1 MTGTESTGGKGRS
14 FDARVLGLPGSGSLP
29 ARWQHVEPLFTEL
42 NTAYGSGGPIA
53 AEPVT
58 RRILA
63 ATDVADVDAV
73 GLDLRGRAL
82 SNLSAIAEAR
92 GDAPASID
100 FATRAIAA
108 CTAAEAAI
116 GSARRTPEVR
126 FGAVINRAQTLALVG
141 RSTEALQDLEALG
154 AEFDHATPPLLIFG
168 RHNTLGGILLDRE
181 RFADAEVAFRTA
193 LSTALAHEPRLASY
207 AYSGLAALAHRTG
220 DPRLAAEQLQIS
232 RQLQATG
239 PIAAART
246 EENLARL
253 LLDRGEVDAAEER
266 FLAAEEGY
274 RHGGDPRS
282 AAVSRLGRAAVLL
295 ARGKLAAAR
304 RLVEQVR
311 AEVLAQGDVWA
322 QFQAELLLGDTLVA
336 QWRFPAADAAYRR
349 ARAVC
354 ASTGALHEAARVDVR
369 RAVAALTAAERSLF
383 PAEKQ
388 RMRRA
393 ALDLALPAALAT
405 DALRGRFAAGPMR
418 ERWIRTVSTVAFEVA
433 LQSISAL
440 AETRLAVEVI
450 EFLCSSPS
458 LDAFAPS
465 SSASERAPEND
476 HVRFAVLEAPY
487 ALAASGE
494 AGTVSP
500 SAAGGG
506 APPPFVR
513 ALPGDESFRV
523 WIAESERRYGV
534 AIRSAEAV
542 DAW

>member
-1 MTGTESTGGKGRS
+1 MRAESTDGEAGA
-14 FDARVLGLPGSGSLP
+14 FPAEILGLPGSGELP
-29 ARWQHVEPLFTEL
+29 ARWRHVAPLFAEL
-42 NTAYGSGGPIA
+42 SAAYASGGPIA

-63 ATDVADVDAV
+63 ATEVADVDAV

-92 GDAPASID
+92 GDAPAAID
-100 FATRAIAA
+100 LATRAISA
-108 CTAAEAAI
+108 CSAAEAAI

-141 RSTEALQDLEALG
+141 RSTEAIRDLELLG
-154 AEFDHATPPLLIFG
+154 AEFDETTPPVLVFG

-181 RFADAEVAFRTA
+181 RFADAEVAFRAALHTA
-193 LSTALAHEPRLASY
+193 LTHEPRFASY
-207 AYSGLAALAHRTG
+207 AYSGLAAVAHRTG
-220 DPRLAAEQLQIS
+220 DPRLAAEQLQLS

-239 PIAAART
+239 PLALART

-253 LLDRGEVDAAEER
+253 LLERGEVDAAEER

-282 AAVSRLGRAAVLL
+282 ASASRLGRAAVLL
-295 ARGKLAAAR
+295 ARGELAAAR
-304 RLVEQVR
+304 GLAESVS
-311 AEVLAQGDVWA
+311 AEVGAQGDVWA
-322 QFQAELLLGDTLVA
+322 QFQAELLRGDILVA
-336 QWRFPAADAAYRR
+336 QWRFPAADAAYRK
-349 ARAVC
+349 ARAVS
-354 ASTGALHEAARVDVR
+354 ASAGALHEVARVDVR
-369 RAVAALTAAERSLF
+369 RALAALTAAERSLF
-383 PAEKQ
+383 RAEKE

-405 DALRGRFAAGPMR
+405 DALRGRFPAGPMR

-433 LQSISAL
+433 LRSITVL

-458 LDAFAPS
+458 LDAVAPS
-465 SSASERAPEND
+465 PAGSEDAPE
-476 HVRFAVLEAPY
+476 HGPVRVAVLEEPY

-494 AGTVSP
+494 AGPASP
-500 SAAGGG
+500 TPQGEAT
-506 APPPFVR
+506 PPPFVR

-523 WIAESERRYGV
+523 WIAEAERRYGV
-534 AIRSAEAV
+534 VIRSAEAV

>member
-1 MTGTESTGGKGRS
+1 MRAEAAGAEGGA
-14 FDARVLGLPGSGSLP
+14 FDARILGLPGSGNLP
-29 ARWQHVEPLFTEL
+29 ARWRHVEPLFAEL
-42 NTAYGSGGPIA
+42 ASAYASGGPIE
-53 AEPVT
+53 AEPAT

-63 ATDVADVDAV
+63 ATEGEDVDAV

-92 GDAPASID
+92 GDAPAAIE
-100 FATRAIAA
+100 FASRAIAA
-108 CTAAEAAI
+108 CAAAEATI
-116 GSARRTPEVR
+116 GSERRTREVR

-141 RSTEALQDLEALG
+141 RSTEALHDLEVLG
-154 AEFDHATPPLLIFG
+154 AEFDDATPALLVFG

-181 RFADAEVAFRTA
+181 RFADAEVAFRAALNTA
-193 LSTALAHEPRLASY
+193 LSHEPRFASY

-220 DPRLAAEQLQIS
+220 DPRLAAEQLEIS

-239 PIAAART
+239 PIAVART

-253 LLDRGEVDAAEER
+253 LLERGEIDAAEEG
-266 FLAAEEGY
+266 FVAAEEGY
-274 RHGGDPRS
+274 RRGGDPRS
-282 AAVSRLGRAAVLL
+282 ASLSRLGRAAVLL

-304 RLVEQVR
+304 GLAERVR
-311 AEVLAQGDVWA
+311 AEVVAQGDIWA
-322 QFQAELLLGDTLVA
+322 QFQTELLLGDILVA

-349 ARAVC
+349 ARAGSVS
-354 ASTGALHEAARVDVR
+354 AGALHEVARIDVR

-383 PAEKQ
+383 RAEKE

-405 DALRGRFAAGPMR
+405 DALRERFAAGPMR
-418 ERWIRTVSTVAFEVA
+418 ERWIRTVATVAFEVA
-433 LQSISAL
+433 LQSITVL

-465 SSASERAPEND
+465 MPESERAPENGR
-476 HVRFAVLEAPY
+476 VRFAVLEEPY
-487 ALAASGE
+487 ALVAAGQAAPASPAASGR
-494 AGTVSP
+494 
-500 SAAGGG
+500 G
-506 APPPFVR
+506 ALPLFVR
-513 ALPGDESFRV
+513 SLPGDESFRV
-523 WIAESERRYGV
+523 WISESEHRYGV
-534 AIRSAEAV
+534 AIRSAEAI

>member
-1 MTGTESTGGKGRS
+1 MTGTEPTGGEGGS
-14 FDARVLGLPGSGSLP
+14 FDALVLGLPGSGSLP
-29 ARWQHVEPLFTEL
+29 ARWQHVEPLFAEL
-42 NTAYGSGGPIA
+42 GTAYGSGGPIA

-63 ATDVADVDAV
+63 ATEVADVDAV

-82 SNLSAIAEAR
+82 SNLSSIAEAR
-92 GDAPASID
+92 GDAPAAID

-126 FGAVINRAQTLALVG
+126 FGAVINRAQDLA
-141 RSTEALQDLEALG
+141 ALG
-154 AEFDHATPPLLIFG
+154 AEFDHATPPLLVFG

-181 RFADAEVAFRTA
+181 RFADAEVAFRAA
-193 LSTALAHEPRLASY
+193 LSTALTHEPRLASY

-465 SSASERAPEND
+465 SSASDRAPEND
-476 HVRFAVLEAPY
+476 RVRFAVLEAPY

-494 AGTVSP
+494 AGRASP
-500 SAAGGG
+500 TATGGG

-513 ALPGDESFRV
+513 AMPGDESFRV

>member
-1 MTGTESTGGKGRS
+1 MTRAEPTGGGTGT
-14 FDARVLGLPGSGSLP
+14 FDARILGLPGSGSLP
-29 ARWQHVEPLFTEL
+29 DRWRHVEPLFAEL
-42 NTAYGSGGPIA
+42 SAAYASGGPVA
-53 AEPVT
+53 AEPAT
-58 RRILA
+58 RRLLA
-63 ATDVADVDAV
+63 ATEVEDVDGV

-92 GDAPASID
+92 GDARAAID

-116 GSARRTPEVR
+116 GSARRTREVR
-126 FGAVINRAQTLALVG
+126 LGAAINRAQTLALIG
-141 RSTEALQDLEALG
+141 RSAEALQDLEALD
-154 AEFDHATPPLLIFG
+154 AEFDETTPPLLLFG

-181 RFADAEVAFRTA
+181 RFADAEVAFRAA
-193 LSTALAHEPRLASY
+193 LSAALTHEPRLASY
-207 AYSGLAALAHRTG
+207 AYAGLGALAHRTG

-239 PIAAART
+239 PLAAARAD
-246 EENLARL
+246 ENLARL
-253 LLDRGEVDAAEER
+253 LLERGEVDAAEER

-282 AAVSRLGRAAVLL
+282 ASVSRLGNAAVLL

-304 RLVEQVR
+304 GL
-311 AEVLAQGDVWA
+311 AERVGADVLAQGDVWA
-322 QFQAELLLGDTLVA
+322 QFQAELLLGDILVA

-354 ASTGALHEAARVDVR
+354 VSTGALHEAARVDVR

-383 PAEKQ
+383 RREKQ

-458 LDAFAPS
+458 IDASAPAA
-465 SSASERAPEND
+465 SASERASGNG
-476 HVRFAVLEAPY
+476 RAGFAVLEEPY

-494 AGTVSP
+494 AGTASP
-500 SAAGGG
+500 TASGGG
-506 APPPFVR
+506 TPPPFVR
-513 ALPGDESFRV
+513 ALPGDESFRA

-534 AIRSAEAV
+534 AVRSVEAV